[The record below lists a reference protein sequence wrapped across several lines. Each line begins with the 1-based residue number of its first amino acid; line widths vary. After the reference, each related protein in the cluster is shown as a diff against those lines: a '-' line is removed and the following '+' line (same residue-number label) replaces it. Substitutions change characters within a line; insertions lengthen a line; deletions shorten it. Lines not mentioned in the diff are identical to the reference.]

1 MNKIKL
7 NNTEFEIENY
17 NKNTYFNDGN
27 ITSNAN
33 CTIIVSDMATLNA
46 LASDPIT
53 SIQIYHDDNLI
64 YNLANIDAEIENITE
79 WLNFDK
85 MSIGINIKFNT

>member
-1 MNKIKL
+1 
-7 NNTEFEIENY
+7 
-17 NKNTYFNDGN
+17 
-27 ITSNAN
+27 
-33 CTIIVSDMATLNA
+33 MATLNA